1 MRGQRRSASVSHG
14 TITLAGPAA
23 RCQNPLM
30 SLLSLASRLARP
42 VLLAIDPETG
52 HNLAVAALKTLP
64 LPACG
69 ADDPRLA
76 VSAFGLS
83 FPNPVGL
90 AAGFDKHAEVP
101 DAALRLGF
109 GFVEV
114 GGVTPKPQPGN
125 PKPRV
130 FRLVPDEAVINRYGL
145 NSDGVDV
152 VARRLAERSRRSGIV
167 GVNIGPNKDSV
178 DRVADY
184 GVLVERLA
192 PHVSYLSVNVSS
204 PNTPGLRDLQ
214 QASFLD
220 EVLARCVEARDAAAP
235 GKPILVKIAPDLS
248 LEGLDDMV
256 AVSRRRGI
264 DGMIVSN
271 TTIDRPASLKDQAT
285 AKEAGGLSGRPLFAR
300 STAML
305 AEAYRRVEGQF
316 PLVGVGGVGS
326 AEDAYAKIAAGAT
339 LVQLYSGLVFK
350 GFGLVGE
357 IKQGLV
363 HRMMRER
370 VAALS
375 DLVGTAN
382 ADWRLT

>member
-1 MRGQRRSASVSHG
+1 
-14 TITLAGPAA
+14 
-23 RCQNPLM
+23 M

-42 VLLAIDPETG
+42 VLLATDPETG

-69 ADDPRLA
+69 SDDRRLA

-101 DAALRLGF
+101 DPALRLGF

-114 GGVTPKPQPGN
+114 GGVTPKPQAGN

-130 FRLVPDEAVINRYGL
+130 FRLVPDEAIINRYGL

-152 VARRLAERSRRSGIV
+152 VARRLAARAGKPGIV
-167 GVNIGPNKDSV
+167 GINIGPNKDST

-184 GVLVERLA
+184 GLLIEKLA
-192 PHVSYLSVNVSS
+192 RHVSYLSVNVSS

-220 EVLARCVEARDAAAP
+220 DVLARSIAARDAMAP

-256 AVSRRRGI
+256 SVCRRRRV

-271 TTIDRPASLKDQAT
+271 TTIARPETLADQTT
-285 AKEAGGLSGRPLFAR
+285 ARETGGLSGRPLFRR
-300 STAML
+300 STEML
-305 AEAYRRVEGQF
+305 AETYRRVEGQF
-316 PLVGVGGVGS
+316 PLVGVGGIAS
-326 AEDAYAKIAAGAT
+326 PEDAIAKIAAGAT
-339 LVQLYSGLVFK
+339 LVQLYSALVFR
-350 GFGLVGE
+350 GFGLVEE

-363 HRMMRER
+363 HRLMRER
-370 VAALS
+370 LSSVA

>member
-1 MRGQRRSASVSHG
+1 
-14 TITLAGPAA
+14 
-23 RCQNPLM
+23 M
-30 SLLSLASRLARP
+30 SLLSLASRLVRP
-42 VLLAIDPETG
+42 VLLSTDPETG
-52 HNLAVAALKTLP
+52 HNLAIAALKTLP

-69 ADDPRLA
+69 ADDRRLA
-76 VSAFGLS
+76 VSAFGLA
-83 FPNPVGL
+83 FPNPIGL

-101 DAALRLGF
+101 DAALKLGF

-125 PKPRV
+125 AKPRV

-145 NSDGVDV
+145 NSDGADV
-152 VARRLAERSRRSGIV
+152 VARRLAERAGRSGIV
-167 GVNIGPNKDSV
+167 GVNIGPNKDSA

-184 GVLVERLA
+184 GLLVEKLS

-220 EVLARCVEARDAAAP
+220 EVLARCLEARDKAAP
-235 GKPILVKIAPDLS
+235 GRPVLVKIAPDLS

-285 AKEAGGLSGRPLFAR
+285 ARETGGLSGRPLFGR

-305 AEAYRRVEGQF
+305 AEAWRRVEGQF
-316 PLVGVGGVGS
+316 PLIGVGGVAS

-357 IKQGLV
+357 IKQGLAQ
-363 HRMMRER
+363 RLGRER
-370 VAALS
+370 VASVA
-375 DLVGTAN
+375 DLVGKAN
-382 ADWRLT
+382 AEWRLT

>member
-1 MRGQRRSASVSHG
+1 MRRN
-14 TITLAGPAA
+14 TLAGLAA
-23 RCQNPLM
+23 RCQNALM

-42 VLLAIDPETG
+42 VLLATDPETG
-52 HNLAVAALKTLP
+52 HNLAIAALKTLP
-64 LPACG
+64 LPNCG

-125 PKPRV
+125 PKPRA
-130 FRLVPDEAVINRYGL
+130 FRLVPDEAIINRYGL

-152 VARRLAERSRRSGIV
+152 IARRLAERSRRGGIV

-184 GVLVERLA
+184 GLLVEKLA

-285 AKEAGGLSGRPLFAR
+285 AKETGGLSGRPLFAR

-305 AEAYRRVEGQF
+305 AEAWRRVEGQF
-316 PLVGVGGVGS
+316 PLVGVGGVAS

-357 IKQGLV
+357 LKQGLV

-370 VAALS
+370 VASVA

>member
-1 MRGQRRSASVSHG
+1 
-14 TITLAGPAA
+14 
-23 RCQNPLM
+23 M

-42 VLLAIDPETG
+42 VLLATDPETG

-69 ADDPRLA
+69 TDDRRLA
-76 VSAFGLS
+76 VSTFGLS

-101 DAALRLGF
+101 DPALRLGF

-114 GGVTPKPQPGN
+114 GGVTPKPQVGN

-130 FRLVPDEAVINRYGL
+130 FRLVPDEAIINRYGL

-152 VARRLAERSRRSGIV
+152 VARRLAARAGKPGIV
-167 GVNIGPNKDSV
+167 GINIGPNKDST

-184 GVLVERLA
+184 GLLIEKLG

-220 EVLARCVEARDAAAP
+220 DVLARSIEARDAVAP

-256 AVSRRRGI
+256 SVCRRRRV

-271 TTIDRPASLKDQAT
+271 TTIARPETLADQAT
-285 AKEAGGLSGRPLFAR
+285 ARETGGLSGRPLFRR
-300 STAML
+300 STEML
-305 AEAYRRVEGQF
+305 AETWRRVEGQF
-316 PLVGVGGVGS
+316 PLVGVGGIAS
-326 AEDAYAKIAAGAT
+326 PEDAIAKIAAGAT
-339 LVQLYSGLVFK
+339 LVQLYSALVFR
-350 GFGLVGE
+350 GFGLVEE

-363 HRMMRER
+363 HRLMRER
-370 VAALS
+370 MASVT

>member
-1 MRGQRRSASVSHG
+1 M
-14 TITLAGPAA
+14 
-23 RCQNPLM
+23 
-30 SLLSLASRLARP
+30 LSLASRLARP
-42 VLLAIDPETG
+42 VLLATDPETG

-69 ADDPRLA
+69 TDDRRLA

-101 DAALRLGF
+101 DPALRLGF

-114 GGVTPKPQPGN
+114 GGVTPKPQVGN

-130 FRLVPDEAVINRYGL
+130 FRLVPDEAIINRYGL

-152 VARRLAERSRRSGIV
+152 VARRLAARAGKPGIV
-167 GVNIGPNKDSV
+167 GINIGPNKDST

-184 GVLVERLA
+184 GLLIEKLG

-220 EVLARCVEARDAAAP
+220 DVLARSIEARDAVAP

-256 AVSRRRGI
+256 SVCRRRRV

-271 TTIDRPASLKDQAT
+271 TTIARPETLADQAT
-285 AKEAGGLSGRPLFAR
+285 ARETGGLSGRPLFRR
-300 STAML
+300 STEML
-305 AEAYRRVEGQF
+305 AETWRRVEGQF
-316 PLVGVGGVGS
+316 PLVGVGGIAS
-326 AEDAYAKIAAGAT
+326 PEDAIAKIAAGAT
-339 LVQLYSGLVFK
+339 LVQLYSALVFR
-350 GFGLVGE
+350 GFGLVEE

-363 HRMMRER
+363 HRLMRER
-370 VAALS
+370 MASVT